1 MGPNLYTCEL
11 HSVLSPRSPDMTKE
25 LPCADTTNIHATP
38 PGSLPSGASPLGA
51 DGKPLPGGD
60 PRNAVRIGGRAA
72 LESRHEDLGAAGA
85 PDVDTLPPFGFHQV
99 RSHFSSQPKFFLL
112 VLRVSER

>member
-11 HSVLSPRSPDMTKE
+11 YRLSFCSVPSKPGLDTKE

-38 PGSLPSGASPLGA
+38 PGSLPSGASPLGT
-51 DGKPLPGGD
+51 DGKPLAGGD

-99 RSHFSSQPKFFLL
+99 RSH
-112 VLRVSER
+112 

>member
-99 RSHFSSQPKFFLL
+99 RSHFSSLA
-112 VLRVSER
+112 